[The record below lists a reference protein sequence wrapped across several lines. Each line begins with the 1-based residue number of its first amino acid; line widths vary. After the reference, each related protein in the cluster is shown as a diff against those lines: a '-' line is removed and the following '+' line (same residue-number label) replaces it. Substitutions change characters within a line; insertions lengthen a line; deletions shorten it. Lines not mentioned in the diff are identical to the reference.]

1 MATDPRRLRELFEA
15 VVDLPPRARGA
26 ALREL
31 DAGPLADEVLALCRA
46 GEAADTRRLQ
56 AARDAV
62 AADLLDT
69 SLEVGT
75 RVGVWRVVGEAGR
88 GGMGRVYQVERD
100 DGHYTQ
106 RAAMKFVA
114 GCSDAERLTGFH
126 RERQLLAELEHP
138 GVARLL
144 DGGTADDGR
153 PYLVMAWV
161 DGVHI
166 DEWCRTGRLPVRDIA
181 RLFVDACDTLA
192 YAHRRLV
199 VHCDI
204 KPGNL
209 MVDRDGRVML
219 LDFGVA
225 RLVRAATQDPAGQG
239 AVAGLGYTP
248 RYASPEQQAGGAI
261 TTASDV
267 YSLGVLLG
275 ELVAAAPDPVPRALQ
290 AVIDKAR
297 DPDSGQRYG
306 TADALREEL
315 ARVLDDRPV
324 LALAGDRVY
333 RARCFL
339 RRHALPVALGA
350 ALLLALGGG
359 LVATL
364 GALSEAQGQRQL
376 AERTAAFLGSVL
388 GGVDP
393 DRARDLDRTL
403 MREVLEGAAARAA
416 LELADDPVLLA
427 GIERVI
433 GTTYGQLSEFERAT
447 GHLQQAVDRLPRR
460 AHRERLEL
468 RILIADQLDAGAR
481 QQEALSLLEAIR
493 AESLTRFGPR
503 DPVTLR
509 AGFALA
515 DQLARMGD
523 WQRALEIGGPLRPL
537 LEQVLGP
544 EDPATLGNLQGQA
557 IALGWAGRAEEAER
571 THREVIERLARLHG
585 EDHSRTLSAITS
597 LAILL
602 LESRRYG
609 EAEALLRPRHEPVTA
624 RFGEHSVQAINLATM
639 IASAIRLGGDA
650 AGSEAWYRLALDR
663 GVARFGE
670 GHPNTLHLEVNMAN
684 VEVALGRAEAG
695 LRRLE
700 RVGPALLESRGT
712 TSRAARQY
720 WAAQG
725 AALAAAG
732 RREAARQAWAEA
744 LAVDRQLHGRDDHPD
759 AIEALRQLA
768 ALSADEA

>member
-1 MATDPRRLRELFEA
+1 
-15 VVDLPPRARGA
+15 
-26 ALREL
+26 
-31 DAGPLADEVLALCRA
+31 
-46 GEAADTRRLQ
+46 
-56 AARDAV
+56 
-62 AADLLDT
+62 
-69 SLEVGT
+69 
-75 RVGVWRVVGEAGR
+75 
-88 GGMGRVYQVERD
+88 
-100 DGHYTQ
+100 
-106 RAAMKFVA
+106 
-114 GCSDAERLTGFH
+114 
-126 RERQLLAELEHP
+126 
-138 GVARLL
+138 
-144 DGGTADDGR
+144 
-153 PYLVMAWV
+153 
-161 DGVHI
+161 
-166 DEWCRTGRLPVRDIA
+166 
-181 RLFVDACDTLA
+181 
-192 YAHRRLV
+192 
-199 VHCDI
+199 
-204 KPGNL
+204 
-209 MVDRDGRVML
+209 
-219 LDFGVA
+219 
-225 RLVRAATQDPAGQG
+225 
-239 AVAGLGYTP
+239 
-248 RYASPEQQAGGAI
+248 
-261 TTASDV
+261 
-267 YSLGVLLG
+267 
-275 ELVAAAPDPVPRALQ
+275 
-290 AVIDKAR
+290 
-297 DPDSGQRYG
+297 
-306 TADALREEL
+306 
-315 ARVLDDRPV
+315 
-324 LALAGDRVY
+324 
-333 RARCFL
+333 
-339 RRHALPVALGA
+339 
-350 ALLLALGGG
+350 
-359 LVATL
+359 
-364 GALSEAQGQRQL
+364 
-376 AERTAAFLGSVL
+376 
-388 GGVDP
+388 
-393 DRARDLDRTL
+393 
-403 MREVLEGAAARAA
+403 
-416 LELADDPVLLA
+416 
-427 GIERVI
+427 
-433 GTTYGQLSEFERAT
+433 
-447 GHLQQAVDRLPRR
+447 
-460 AHRERLEL
+460 
-468 RILIADQLDAGAR
+468 
-481 QQEALSLLEAIR
+481 
-493 AESLTRFGPR
+493 
-503 DPVTLR
+503 VTLR